1 MAHEFR
7 AMPFDST
14 RSRAEQPISRCVE
27 RVCRID
33 RLVKLNRT
41 RFSHRLVATGSV
53 RGMGGVGGVGCVGG
67 VLRYNGAVSPLSDEK
82 AEQIISRRVERIW
95 L

>member
-1 MAHEFR
+1 
-7 AMPFDST
+7 
-14 RSRAEQPISRCVE
+14 
-27 RVCRID
+27 
-33 RLVKLNRT
+33 
-41 RFSHRLVATGSV
+41 
-53 RGMGGVGGVGCVGG
+53 MGGVGGVGCVGG